1 VPALL
6 DLLRAVPGPAAE
18 VRRAV
23 ESVTLPNDSGEG
35 GWRFAKRAAVH
46 GLAAVALAAL
56 RSAGLELQS
65 AAQADLERDALG
77 VQALVARHRALA
89 ARCLDALRAKG
100 VVPVALKGYSLAC
113 RIYDVPEQRPATDVD
128 FLLAPQELPAAE
140 AAMGELGLA
149 PAEGPEAAYARE
161 HHHSVNFHGPGQL
174 VELHHR
180 ALMAVG
186 RVLESEPLIARS
198 REGTLEGRAVRWLA
212 AEDEVVYLAAH
223 AASHAFARLSWL
235 YDLKLY
241 AVRQPVDWER
251 AARRARDAGIH
262 GPAYFGLALAQRA
275 LGAAIPEAALD
286 ALRPSRWQAAVVER
300 LFDAERLEAS
310 YFWTHRFA
318 GYAAMPLV
326 ASDLPSMARYV
337 THHLWRGSRRKLAL
351 RFPAWAPERWR
362 G

>member
-6 DLLRAVPGPAAE
+6 DLLRAIPGSAPDIRGAL
-18 VRRAV
+18 
-23 ESVTLPNDSGEG
+23 ESVTLPM
-35 GWRFAKRAAVH
+35 RFAERAAVH
-46 GLAAVALAAL
+46 GLAAVALGAL
-56 RSAGLELQS
+56 RSAHLELES
-65 AAQADLERDALG
+65 TAQGQLERDALG
-77 VQALVARHRALA
+77 VHALVARHRALA
-89 ARCLDALRAKG
+89 ARCLDALRARG
-100 VVPVALKGYSLAC
+100 VVPVVLKGYSLAC
-113 RIYDVPEQRPATDVD
+113 RIYDAPEERPATDVD
-128 FLLAPQELPAAE
+128 FLLSAEELPAAE
-140 AAMGELGLA
+140 AAMVELGLA
-149 PAEGPEAAYARE
+149 PSEGPEASYARA

-186 RVLESEPLIARS
+186 RVLEAAPLIARS
-198 REGTLEGRAVRWLA
+198 REGALDGRAVRWLSA
-212 AEDEVVYLAAH
+212 PDEVTYLAAH

-241 AVRQPVDWER
+241 AARQPVDWER
-251 AARRARDAGIH
+251 AARLARDAGIH

-275 LGAAIPEAALD
+275 LGAAVPDAALD

-310 YFWTHRFA
+310 YFWTHRYA
-318 GYAAMPLV
+318 GYAATPLV

-351 RFPAWAPERWR
+351 RFPAWAPESWR